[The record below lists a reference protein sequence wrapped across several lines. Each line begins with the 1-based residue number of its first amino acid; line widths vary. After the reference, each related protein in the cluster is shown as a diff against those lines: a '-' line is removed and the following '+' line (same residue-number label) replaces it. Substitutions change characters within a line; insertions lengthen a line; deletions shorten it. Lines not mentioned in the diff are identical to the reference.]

1 MNDQFLEKWSKAARD
16 LGLDIQF
23 PFTLVLD
30 CGAHIEARLL
40 LKNFGFENGMIIVT
54 DFEPIR
60 DFADEIVA
68 AGYGFST
75 LSEPSAGDLYNRE
88 VFIEMLRDWTWSGP
102 EALRPEWCLPP
113 SDDEVDFYQEVDE
126 IVKFYLEVGDRRIIQ
141 KVIEHLKKNNCDGMR
156 VSLIAKDTWLL
167 SIRKKDIQIAYEIAS
182 QNVD

>member
-1 MNDQFLEKWSKAARD
+1 MSDRLLEKWSEAARD

-30 CGAHIEARLL
+30 CGAHIGARLL
-40 LKNFGFENGMIIVT
+40 LKNFGFVNGMIIVT

-88 VFIEMLRDWTWSGP
+88 VFIEILRDWTWSGP
-102 EALRPEWCLPP
+102 EALRPKWCLPP
-113 SDDEVDFYQEVDE
+113 SDDE
-126 IVKFYLEVGDRRIIQ
+126 IVKYYLEVGERRIIQ
-141 KVIEHLKKNNCDGMR
+141 KVIEHLKKNNCDGMT
-156 VSLIAKDTWLL
+156 VNLIAKDTWLL
-167 SIRKKDIQIAYEIAS
+167 SIRKKDYHIAYEIAS
-182 QNVD
+182 QNVG